1 MAALPNAENVERE
14 IREIER
20 RISAFKLEIA
30 QANGSL
36 DTVTNRVKG
45 TQKDLKQD
53 KYRKVDHGHR
63 ETNPIYPYPSPYP
76 YPYP

>member
-14 IREIER
+14 IREIEK

-36 DTVTNRVKG
+36 ETVTNRVRT

-53 KYRKVDHGHR
+53 KYRKVEHEHRKPNHKPDPDH
-63 ETNPIYPYPSPYP
+63 
-76 YPYP
+76 